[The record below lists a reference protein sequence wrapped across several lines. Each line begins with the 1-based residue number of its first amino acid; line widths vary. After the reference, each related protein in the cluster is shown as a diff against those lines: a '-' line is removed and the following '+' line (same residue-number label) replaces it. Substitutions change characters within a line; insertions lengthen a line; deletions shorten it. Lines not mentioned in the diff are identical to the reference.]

1 MNSRSPSTF
10 VPFSPPAPKYD
21 CSSATSSCD
30 PNQQVLRSCTLV
42 GTMSRMEDPSE
53 VHSAGRS
60 VEERGR
66 AGESEAAT
74 RELYQLVKKERSK
87 QQKRRSLTCSAS
99 FLEEKGHGRA
109 LIHKPELPRREKD
122 ITRISKDSAVEDRPV
137 HVPHHGTNI
146 SKGISAGGEGR
157 VEGVA
162 R

>member
-1 MNSRSPSTF
+1 VHAGGDNVKDGGSIRS
-10 VPFSPPAPKYD
+10 AL
-21 CSSATSSCD
+21 C
-30 PNQQVLRSCTLV
+30 
-42 GTMSRMEDPSE
+42 G
-53 VHSAGRS
+53 
-60 VEERGR
+60 EERGR
-66 AGESEAAT
+66 AGKSGGNKAAT
-74 RELYQLVKKERSK
+74 RELYQLEKRKRSK
-87 QQKRRSLTCSAS
+87 QQKRLSLTCSPS